1 MFISNF
7 EKSKIDARLGI
18 LEAKIEQL
26 GRSLNALHDAKSLA
40 PQPGQLK
47 PSTAKPAKK
56 KSAWTMEK
64 RLQKSEQM
72 KKMWVDKKAQA
83 TAKTKE

>member
-7 EKSKIDARLGI
+7 EKSKIDNRLGI

-47 PSTAKPAKK
+47 PRTAKPAKK
-56 KSAWTMEK
+56 KSAWTVEK

-83 TAKTKE
+83 TATTKE